1 MTLYFMPGTTPA
13 GSFLSLQLGSVI
25 SCLGTDLVELG
36 LSWSIFI
43 PTLWSRVSS
52 FLIFGMLRS
61 KCPFSQR
68 QAPVVPVVSVS
79 LHSRW
84 QGCSLSHC
92 CFLIALFHSTKLWR
106 MLMCPVEIQTPE
118 DKVATSDSTF
128 PTLPKHPTTR
138 CPGRPAQQPAAA
150 LFSDKRS
157 IPIGFENTSSCSY
170 KNPKAASVSLS

>member
-1 MTLYFMPGTTPA
+1 MPGTTPA

-138 CPGRPAQQPAAA
+138 CPGRPAQ
-150 LFSDKRS
+150 
-157 IPIGFENTSSCSY
+157 
-170 KNPKAASVSLS
+170 